1 MSTEQAIQSIYL
13 EENVSEIMQ
22 APGFPYL
29 RLHPALRKGESVPS
43 SSDSEEQLLLA
54 MHSTSKRLLVISN
67 KNIYIYKIPYE
78 DVVNM
83 VHPVTGLRAVLRFI
97 VSVIKLILAF
107 VPLVGELI
115 DGIESLMSPFEWLW
129 HRISGKARK
138 EHEEA
143 LRTIMGLK
151 AMFLLYNPSKWKTKF
166 KASFVIP
173 RGPITITVEAGGIRI
188 ADGRKKAFVP
198 YLDQQ
203 SWGPLKFAKDLV
215 EPNRQSL
222 EAADWSV
229 GTANWG
235 YVFKNTK

>member
-1 MSTEQAIQSIYL
+1 MSTEQSIYL
-13 EENVSEIMQ
+13 EENVSDIML

-29 RLHPALRKGESVPS
+29 RMHPALRRGESAPNI
-43 SSDSEEQLLLA
+43 SDPEEQLLLA
-54 MHSTSKRLLVISN
+54 MHSNWKRLLVISN
-67 KNIYIYKIPYE
+67 KHIYIYKIPYE

-166 KASFVIP
+166 KASFVNP
-173 RGPITITVEAGGIRI
+173 RGLVTIGVEGGGIRI

-198 YLDQQ
+198 YLNQD
-203 SWGPLKFAKDLV
+203 WGPLKIAENLI
-215 EPNRQSL
+215 EPNRQAL
-222 EAADWSV
+222 EASGWSV
-229 GTANWG
+229 GTTGQG
-235 YVFKNTK
+235 YVFKNSR